1 MKTLV
6 IASIVAAFACV
17 SAVQAG
23 ENKDQGCAGK
33 SSCCAEKSACAAQ
46 AKADLAKARAAASE
60 KGAYQLVK
68 R

>member
-1 MKTLV
+1 MKTFL

-23 ENKDQGCAGK
+23 ENKDQACAK
-33 SSCCAEKSACAAQ
+33 STCCAEKSACAAK
-46 AKADLAKARAAASE
+46 AKADLAKARASASE
-60 KGAYQLVK
+60 KGAYLLVK

>member
-1 MKTLV
+1 MKTLI

-23 ENKDQGCAGK
+23 ETQACAK
-33 SSCCAEKSACAAQ
+33 SACCAEKSACAAK
-46 AKADLAKARAAASE
+46 AKADLAKAKAAASE